1 MPQTIYKIITPRTI
15 IRCYEENDAPALT
28 EALLDSNAHLREWLS
43 FAETDQ
49 WKVEDQ
55 VAKIRAW
62 RSGFEEDR
70 DQVFGIFD
78 RSNHQ
83 FIGSVGYHKRVG
95 AGGIEIG
102 YWTRISR
109 IRQGFMTEAVKAL
122 IKLAFEYYL
131 YDRVEIHC
139 QTGNLASAA
148 IPKKLGFEWEATLKK
163 RVLMSTGYKDLS
175 IFSLFR
181 EDYGK
186 VAEWENFKID
196 GFDQAGYHQ
205 FPFILRFG
213 ELDACCGL

>member
-1 MPQTIYKIITPRTI
+1 MPDTIHKIITPKTF
-15 IRCYEENDAPALT
+15 IRCYMESDAPALN
-28 EALLDSNAHLREWLS
+28 EALLESNVHLREWLH
-43 FAETDQ
+43 FAETEL
-49 WKVEDQ
+49 WSVEDQ
-55 VAKIRAW
+55 LAKIQAW
-62 RSGFEEDR
+62 RASFVEDQ
-70 DQVFGIFD
+70 DNVFGIFD
-78 RSNHQ
+78 RINHQ

-102 YWTRISR
+102 YWTRVSR
-109 IRQGFMTEAVKAL
+109 INQGFMTEAVTAL

-139 QTGNLASAA
+139 QPGNLASAA

-163 RVLMSTGYKDLS
+163 RVLMSSGYKDLS

-186 VAEWENFKID
+186 DPRWEDVKID
-196 GFDQAGYHQ
+196 GYNAAGFQ
-205 FPFILRFG
+205 VFPFLFRSE